1 MAKNI
6 GFVST
11 RFAGQDGVSL
21 ESAKWAEVL
30 WEDRHVSFWYSG
42 ESDRNPDI
50 SHVVPEAYFG
60 FSENQWI
67 NERIWKGEQRDRF
80 VTERIRA
87 LADYLKSTLYRFVEK
102 FAIDIIVP
110 RTAWPFPCMFPWAL
124 P

>member
-1 MAKNI
+1 MSKNI

-30 WEDRHVSFWYSG
+30 WQDRHVSFWYSG
-42 ESDRNPDI
+42 QSDRNPDI
-50 SHVVPEAYFG
+50 SHVVPEAFFG

-67 NERIWKGEQRDRF
+67 NERIWKGDVRDRF

-87 LADYLKSTLYRFVEK
+87 LSDYKTVSTALWRSLISIFLFPK
-102 FAIDIIVP
+102 IVW
-110 RTAWPFPCMFPWAL
+110 RFPCTFPLVL